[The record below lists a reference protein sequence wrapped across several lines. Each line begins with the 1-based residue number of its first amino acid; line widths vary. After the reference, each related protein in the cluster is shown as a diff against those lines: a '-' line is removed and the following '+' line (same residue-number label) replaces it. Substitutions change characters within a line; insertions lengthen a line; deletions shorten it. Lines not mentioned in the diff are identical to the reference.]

1 MKCHLKVAL
10 IIDSKVKCL
19 GDKKESEMNVTNTVN
34 PLVDS
39 SNSTKIEL
47 NSNKVE
53 RSALNKEEAENDL
66 AKNTARIEEQSK
78 SSISEASNTQ
88 TMTPKQLEKVAQ
100 QLQDFM
106 GEMNR
111 SLEFLVDKDSGRDVI
126 KVLDKSTGDLVK
138 QYPSEEVLGII
149 SKLSNA
155 TGNLIDTEI

>member
-1 MKCHLKVAL
+1 MKCQLKITL
-10 IIDSKVKCL
+10 IIDSNVKCL
-19 GDKKESEMNVTNTVN
+19 GDKKGSEMNVTNSDNSLVN
-34 PLVDS
+34 S
-39 SNSTKIEL
+39 SNLT
-47 NSNKVE
+47 SNKTE
-53 RSALNKEEAENDL
+53 RSALHKAEAENDL
-66 AKNTARIEEQSK
+66 AKNTARIEAQSK
-78 SSISEASNTQ
+78 SSISEASNTP

>member
-1 MKCHLKVAL
+1 MKFHLKVTL
-10 IIDSKVKCL
+10 IIDSNVKCL
-19 GDKKESEMNVTNTVN
+19 GDKKGSEMNVTNSDNSLVN
-34 PLVDS
+34 S
-39 SNSTKIEL
+39 SNLT
-47 NSNKVE
+47 SNKTE
-53 RSALNKEEAENDL
+53 RSALHKAEAENDL

-78 SSISEASNTQ
+78 SSISEASNTP

>member
-1 MKCHLKVAL
+1 M
-10 IIDSKVKCL
+10 CL

-47 NSNKVE
+47 TSDKAE
-53 RSALNKEEAENDL
+53 RSALHKAEAEKLAENDL

-78 SSISEASNTQ
+78 SSISEASKTAA
-88 TMTPKQLEKVAQ
+88 MTPQQLEKVAQ